1 MMEYNY
7 TKEFKQPH
15 KIYGIGEHKIPFFS
29 NGVRMEQIVIFG
41 IFLAILGIFFLFSLF
56 SGNGFLHTLVTKS
69 WLLMIAGVGVIV
81 WTLFSLKWD
90 NKNFIDYLI
99 GRGTYF
105 NKRNNRYEHGLY
117 VPLFHQKVTYAKK
130 TGKKL

>member
-15 KIYGIGEHKIPFFS
+15 KIYGIRNRKLPFLA
-29 NGVRMEQIVIFG
+29 NGVRMEQIIVLG
-41 IFLAILGIFFLFSLF
+41 IFLFILMLFFLFSFL
-56 SGNGFLHTLVTKS
+56 SGNSFMQILVTKS
-69 WLLMIAGVGVIV
+69 WILMIAGVGVGV

-99 GRGTYF
+99 GRGIYF
-105 NKRNNRYEHGLY
+105 IKRNHRYEHGLY
-117 VPLFHQKVTYAKK
+117 VPFFHQKVTYAQKQ
-130 TGKKL
+130 KKL